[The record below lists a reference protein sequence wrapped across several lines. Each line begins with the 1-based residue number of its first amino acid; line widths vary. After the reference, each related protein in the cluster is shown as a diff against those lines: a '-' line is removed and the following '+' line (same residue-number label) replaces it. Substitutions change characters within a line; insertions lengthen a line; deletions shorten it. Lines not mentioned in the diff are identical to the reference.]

1 MQWIIAIND
10 AGPAF
15 PQYCEMAKVA
25 ILSALE
31 RTSLTPLLVYDGRDN
46 EFTRWLHR
54 HGVRIIPWRSS
65 LRPELIVLGSKQPN
79 TGFAGALPGIFLR
92 VDLPLI
98 STRFGL
104 DEYVLYT
111 DCDVMFQDDVVDL
124 LEPVRC
130 RYFATASESDRASAI
145 DMNSGVMWMHLP
157 DMLERQDLFREFILE
172 HLDELP
178 GFSWDQG
185 AYSRFYRSEVGA
197 PLWEHLPPELNW
209 KPYWE
214 RSPAARIIH
223 FHGPKPFQQPYIET
237 HFPELRHLTGGCFE
251 RLCTTWRG
259 YLGRPDE
266 PLIASSRL
274 HKRKHLTI
282 RCSQT
287 LAGVRSSLP

>member
-10 AGPAF
+10 AGRAF
-15 PQYCEMAKVA
+15 PQYCELAKVA
-25 ILSALE
+25 ILTALE
-31 RTSLTPLLVYDGRDN
+31 RTSLTPILIYDGRDN

-54 HGVRIIPWRSS
+54 HGVRVIPWRSS
-65 LRPELIVLGSKQPN
+65 LRPQL
-79 TGFAGALPGIFLR
+79 TACALPGIFLR

-98 STRFGL
+98 GARFGL

-111 DCDVMFQDDVVDL
+111 DCDVMFLDDVVDL

-130 RYFATASESDRASAI
+130 RYFAAASESDRASAV

-157 DMLERQDLFREFILE
+157 DMLELQDTFREFILE

-185 AYSRFYRSEVGA
+185 AYSRFYRSTAGA

-214 RSPAARIIH
+214 HSAAARLVH

-237 HFPELRHLTGGCFE
+237 HFPELRHLTGECFD
-251 RLCTTWRG
+251 RLCTTWRD
-259 YLGRPDE
+259 YLTRPDE
-266 PLIASSRL
+266 PFIVSSRL
-274 HKRKHLTI
+274 HSVSI
-282 RCSQT
+282 
-287 LAGVRSSLP
+287 